1 MSASVLPQTKFAAAL
16 VAAGEVSAASV
27 VGMPAHPTIAVG
39 VAAASAI
46 TDSLYGVGD
55 GVGFLTSM
63 VGIHVDATVSLPFEA
78 TLAVLAAAQHPDVA
92 PNVLS
97 YLVQRFVNPA
107 VGPPIAAYPWE
118 TEQAFAVLATL
129 LPDPLGPNA
138 TEPGLVNQA
147 RLAFADV
154 FNSVLGQL
162 PDPMPGYDAVQDV
175 MNDTVL
181 GGTVVAGQLAA
192 RAPLYLAWNTAN
204 YLGYLPANVEASL
217 ESAAATPDQIPSL
230 ASNLVYGLLS
240 PDARVGLVG
249 QLLDNAVDP
258 FTWLPKPIGQ
268 SANPKVGLANEI
280 RTVIDDATGGILS
293 ALPKPV
299 QPSAAQTPPDEL
311 PSGTS
316 TAFGDTTAT
325 SVVKPAEKRS
335 ESRALSIRSLL
346 APRAGVKRQADEAAK
361 PDGKDDKNADAKVG
375 PSRAKHRKAESIKD
389 RVTRALTRGDHTKP
403 AKASGA
409 AG

>member
-1 MSASVLPQTKFAAAL
+1 
-16 VAAGEVSAASV
+16 
-27 VGMPAHPTIAVG
+27 
-39 VAAASAI
+39 
-46 TDSLYGVGD
+46 
-55 GVGFLTSM
+55 M
-63 VGIHVDATVSLPFEA
+63 VGIHVDAAISLPFEA
-78 TLAVLAAAQHPDVA
+78 TLAVMAAAQHPELA

-129 LPDPLGPNA
+129 LPYPLGPSA
-138 TEPGLVNQA
+138 TQPGLVNQA

-181 GGTVVAGQLAA
+181 GGTVVAGQLAV
-192 RAPLYLAWNTAN
+192 RAPLYMAWNAVN
-204 YLGYLPANVEASL
+204 YLGYLPANVEATL
-217 ESAAATPDQIPSL
+217 ESAVARPDQIPGL

-268 SANPKVGLANEI
+268 STNPKVGLANEI
-280 RTVIDDATGGILS
+280 RTVIDDATNGILS
-293 ALPKPV
+293 VLPKPV
-299 QPSAAQTPPDEL
+299 KPSAFPVA
-311 PSGTS
+311 
-316 TAFGDTTAT
+316 TAASSQSDLRRRLRQGRRRAR
-325 SVVKPAEKRS
+325 VAAVGLARS
-335 ESRALSIRSLL
+335 RHART
-346 APRAGVKRQADEAAK
+346 G
-361 PDGKDDKNADAKVG
+361 
-375 PSRAKHRKAESIKD
+375 
-389 RVTRALTRGDHTKP
+389 
-403 AKASGA
+403 
-409 AG
+409 